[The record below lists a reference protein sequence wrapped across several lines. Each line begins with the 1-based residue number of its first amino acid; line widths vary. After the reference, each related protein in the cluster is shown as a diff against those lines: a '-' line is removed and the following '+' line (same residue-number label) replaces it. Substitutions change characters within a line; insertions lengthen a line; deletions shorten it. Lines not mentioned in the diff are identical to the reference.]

1 MYRLDCWLFIV
12 RLASLLPSMVQD
24 KTVFQP
30 ESIFM
35 EKVEAEADSE
45 NAVLNGDI
53 QLAIIGEANKPTVN
67 YPIE

>member
-1 MYRLDCWLFIV
+1 
-12 RLASLLPSMVQD
+12 
-24 KTVFQP
+24 
-30 ESIFM
+30 M